1 MPREG
6 REQYEQDRLGNVNR
20 KLDTLRAQEGMKGA
34 DDEEGIAE
42 ITSADTGSLQLL
54 YSLPTHVSRAILTEL
69 HATNTQSTA
78 GFYSLYEV
86 DLDGSGNITGNTRRS
101 VPLEVTSQATRIN
114 SYEGLPFEKAVAVD
128 SDFEGFVG
136 AGFVV
141 DHDEEDEPS
150 QGGFST

>member
-20 KLDTLRAQEGMKGA
+20 KLDTLRAQEGMKGT
-34 DDEEGIAE
+34 DTEEGISE
-42 ITSADTGSLQLL
+42 ITSVETGNIQVL
-54 YSLPTHVSRAILTEL
+54 YSLPSHASRAILTEL
-69 HATNTQSTA
+69 HATNTQASG
-78 GFYSLYEV
+78 GFYSLYSL
-86 DLDGSGNITGNTRRS
+86 DLDGSGSIVSSDRRS
-101 VPLEVTSQATRIN
+101 VPIEVVSQATRIN
-114 SYEGLPFEKAVAVD
+114 SYEGLPFEKAVGVD
-128 SDFEGFVG
+128 SDFQGYIG